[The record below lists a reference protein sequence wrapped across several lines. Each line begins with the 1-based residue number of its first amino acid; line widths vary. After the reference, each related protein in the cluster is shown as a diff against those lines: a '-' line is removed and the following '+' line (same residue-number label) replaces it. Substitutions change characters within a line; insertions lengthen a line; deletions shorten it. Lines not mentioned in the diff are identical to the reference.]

1 MNIECDQGTCQCRDE
16 MKWNNEALECQ
27 IFMDVNCT
35 DVDTKNIIEENQNE
49 VKESEKFKFDDS
61 EIFNVTDSNGKVNV
75 SDIKADTTLEG
86 SELVELN
93 PNTTSKDDM
102 RKAFCRDIARVARSY
117 ESNLVVPVKDNYSGR
132 NSGGFSWIQTILV
145 GIAVIAVIYI
155 LITIVK

>member
-1 MNIECDQGTCQCRDE
+1 M
-16 MKWNNEALECQ
+16 
-27 IFMDVNCT
+27 
-35 DVDTKNIIEENQNE
+35 
-49 VKESEKFKFDDS
+49 
-61 EIFNVTDSNGKVNV
+61 NV